1 MLKKLIPLIILLLA
15 VMVLVTLRMTRP
27 QPDVVAPG
35 ERSWPV
41 AVTVV
46 ELASHQP
53 SLPLYGQI
61 AAPSLATL
69 SAPVAGVV
77 ASREVSDGDR
87 VDQGQPLL
95 ALDSRDIEPL
105 LAQTEADVADLQ
117 AQIDNEQVRF
127 GSDRQALAREQGIRD
142 SARRQFER
150 TQSLVN
156 NNLASQTDLDAVR
169 DALDRAELAVTL
181 RQQSVTE
188 HPARLR
194 SLQARLARAE
204 SALASA
210 RRDAARSE
218 LLAPMAGV
226 VTRVAVS
233 VGDRV
238 SAGTAMVSLYAPDT
252 LELHARVP
260 ALYSHQLQQALAGGQ
275 VVEASTLDDT
285 VRFRLTGFAGES
297 DAAGPTGQFRIVQG
311 RELLRPGDMVPVVAR
326 LPAQADVIAVPY
338 SALYG
343 NDGLYLVD
351 EDERLQRITV
361 TRVGDQLQ
369 ADGQYHA
376 LVRSE
381 QLRGGETLV
390 ITHLPNAINGLRV
403 TTVAGDAE

>member
-15 VMVLVTLRMTRP
+15 VMILVILRMTRP

-41 AVTVV
+41 KVTTV

-53 SLPLYGQI
+53 SLPLYGQMT
-61 AAPSLATL
+61 APSLATL

-77 ASREVSDGDR
+77 ASRDVSDGDR
-87 VDQGQPLL
+87 VETGQPLV

-105 LAQTEADVADLQ
+105 LAQAEADVEDLQ
-117 AQIDNEQVRF
+117 AQIDNEQVRVS
-127 GSDRQALAREQGIRD
+127 SDRQALEREQGIRD

-150 TQSLVN
+150 TRSLVG

-169 DALDRAELAVTL
+169 ENLDRAELSITM
-181 RQQSVTE
+181 RQQSVAE

-194 SLQARLARAE
+194 SLRARLARAE
-204 SALASA
+204 SALASV
-210 RRDAARSE
+210 RRDAGRSE
-218 LLAPMAGV
+218 LLAPMAGI
-226 VTRVAVS
+226 VTRVQVS

-238 SAGTAMVSLYAPDT
+238 GAGTAMVSLYAPENM
-252 LELHARVP
+252 ELRARVP
-260 ALYSHQLQQALAGGQ
+260 ALYSRQLQQALATDKP
-275 VVEASTLDDT
+275 VEAATLDGT

-297 DAAGPTGQFRIVQG
+297 DAAGPTGLFRVEQG
-311 RELLRPGDMVPVVAR
+311 LESLRPGDMVPVVAQ
-326 LPAQADVIAVPY
+326 LPAQPDLLALPY
-338 SALYG
+338 SGLYG
-343 NDGLYLVD
+343 NDNLYLVND
-351 EDERLQRITV
+351 DGRLQRITV

-369 ADGQYHA
+369 PDGQYHA

-381 QLRGGETLV
+381 QLKGGETLV

-403 TTVAGDAE
+403 NAVAGDAE